1 VATNENDL
9 FNAVTGSLGQLLGA
23 GSLGAIIGAV
33 AIIVVA
39 LIKRQPP
46 MAALIDARI
55 RLLIEGYEKRIAEL
69 KDEIDDLEAKV
80 GVLTHQLEAAREQR
94 GFGL

>member
-1 VATNENDL
+1 MATNENDVL
-9 FNAVTGSLGQLLGA
+9 NAVTGSVGQLLGA

-69 KDEIDDLEAKV
+69 KDEIDDLETKV
-80 GVLTHQLEAAREQR
+80 GVLTHQLESAREQR